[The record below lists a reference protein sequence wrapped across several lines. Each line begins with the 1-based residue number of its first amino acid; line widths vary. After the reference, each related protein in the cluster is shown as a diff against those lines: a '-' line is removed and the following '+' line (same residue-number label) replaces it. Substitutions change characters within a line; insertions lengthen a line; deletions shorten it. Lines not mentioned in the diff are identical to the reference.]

1 VSTPNSALI
10 TRSSALRTPGRGTSL
25 IRDLLERLFRRK
37 TQLLILLGLW
47 TGGVVAYVVLAPPLY
62 QEEVQFL
69 INNNRAP
76 EVVSPEMNSGPVARD
91 YVDDSVI
98 ATELQ
103 LLSNVDLLR
112 DVVKKCGLA
121 KSGDPAAVEEAVR
134 HLRKE
139 LKTAPVLKANMI
151 KATYSASDPNQ
162 VEAVLRTLSD
172 DYLNEHLRAHGPAG
186 TYELFAKQANEYEQQ
201 LKTLQDQLTQFHAQ
215 RNIVEL
221 GEQKDLNLRKLIDLQ
236 AALKDA
242 VANRAEDIQK
252 IGTLK
257 AEQAGL
263 GPRITTQARKIPNQ
277 YSVERLNTMLVELQ
291 NKRTELAAKYQPT
304 ERVIREV
311 DQEIADTRAA
321 LKDADRMAST
331 EETTDVNPLRQS
343 LEAELAK
350 TQVAEKEEQ
359 IHIANLER
367 DIEGY
372 RHSLSGLEDATA
384 SDDQLVR
391 RIKEAED
398 NFFLYSKKREEAR
411 IEEAMDRRKIAN
423 VALVQPAT
431 VPALPLPAVSLT
443 LVATFALGCL
453 LIVSMSIATGLAS
466 RKISTA
472 WELEVLTGLP
482 VLAEVPVEVVLPAA
496 GGVMPVIDPELS
508 V

>member
-1 VSTPNSALI
+1 MRAPGGGAL
-10 TRSSALRTPGRGTSL
+10 LF
-25 IRDLLERLFRRK
+25 RDVLERLFRKKR
-37 TQLLILLGLW
+37 QLLILLGLW
-47 TGGVVAYVVLAPPLY
+47 TGAVAAYVALAPPVY
-62 QEEVQFL
+62 QEEIQFL

-76 EVVSPEMNSGPVARD
+76 EVISPEMNSGPVARD

-121 KSGDPAAVEEAVR
+121 KSTDPSAEEEAVR
-134 HLRKE
+134 HLRTQ

-151 KATYSASDPNQ
+151 KATYSSSDPNQ

-172 DYLNEHLRAHGPAG
+172 DYLNEHLRAHGSAG
-186 TYELFAKQANEYEQQ
+186 TYELFAKQANEYEQE

-221 GEQKDLNLRKLIDLQ
+221 GEQKDLNLRKLVDLQ
-236 AALKDA
+236 ATLKDA

-257 AEQAGL
+257 AQLAGL
-263 GPRITTQARKIPNQ
+263 GSRITTQARKVPNQ
-277 YSVERLNTMLVELQ
+277 YSVERLNTMLVELE

-304 ERVIREV
+304 ERVIREL
-311 DQEIADTRAA
+311 DQEIANTKAA
-321 LKDADRMAST
+321 LQNAGRMAST

-359 IHIANLER
+359 VHIANLER
-367 DIEGY
+367 DIAGY
-372 RHSLSGLEDATA
+372 RGSLSGLEDATA

-411 IEEAMDRRKIAN
+411 IEEAMNNRKIAN
-423 VALVQPAT
+423 VSLVQPAA
-431 VPALPLPAVSLT
+431 VPALPLPALSLT
-443 LVATFALGCL
+443 LIATYVLGCL

-466 RKISTA
+466 KKISTA

-482 VLAEVPVEVVLPAA
+482 VLAEVPVEAMLPAA
-496 GGVMPVIDPELS
+496 AGVMPVVDPEPNI
-508 V
+508 